1 MMISVEGMITI
12 LPPSDIKSTDRTSP
26 LHCCLMP
33 TMMLLTVG
41 KEMFMLLDSLKMFAK
56 IGEYAFISTA

>member
-1 MMISVEGMITI
+1 MHAQCIYVQYNIIIIVI
-12 LPPSDIKSTDRTSP
+12 LTDRTSP